1 MISIQKLVQI
11 LFASN
16 TAAATLE
23 LSIGD
28 KIQTQNEVLNQ
39 QKNEKIV
46 SMIDF
51 NRHWNGHRRV
61 VSSTSSSST
70 AKPFHEAGVL
80 SRSHLRLSSARQSKN
95 ENKVSPLF

>member
-39 QKNEKIV
+39 QKNEKN
-46 SMIDF
+46 SQYD
-51 NRHWNGHRRV
+51 W
-61 VSSTSSSST
+61 
-70 AKPFHEAGVL
+70 L
-80 SRSHLRLSSARQSKN
+80 
-95 ENKVSPLF
+95 